1 MAEFVRQSPE
11 ERRLVFEEASDRLG
25 LPAASIE
32 KDFWVCWTLGV
43 LFGLEGI
50 GGALVFKG
58 GTSLSKAWKMVER
71 FSEDIDIVID
81 RERLGFGGDESPEK
95 GVSGKQ
101 RKKRIEKLKGACLE
115 FILREIEPA
124 LRTVIRG
131 RLTDSFG
138 LAPDPQD
145 GMTLL
150 FRYPSV
156 YAEGTASS
164 LRREVKIEMG
174 ARSDS
179 WPAEEVPILPYVAEV
194 LPEYFENEAPVNVR
208 TISAERTCLDKM
220 MLLHEENFRPK
231 DRTKKERMS
240 RHYYDLYRLIVA
252 GVGERCLLDS
262 ALLARV
268 VEHQSFYFAYSWVKY
283 DDFDVSDL
291 RLLPEDEFVAFWR
304 EDYRKMRD
312 EMFFG
317 SPPSFEE
324 VLDVVGSFEKSLKSE
339 EWRSGAAQPD

>member
-1 MAEFVRQSPE
+1 MAEFVEQSPE

-25 LPAASIE
+25 LPAVSIE

-43 LFGLEGI
+43 LFGLEGM
-50 GGALVFKG
+50 GEALVFKG
-58 GTSLSKAWKMVER
+58 GTSLSKAWKLVER

-81 RERLGFGGDESPEK
+81 RERLGFGGDEGPEK

-101 RKKRIEKLKGACLE
+101 RKKRMERLKGACLE
-115 FILREIEPA
+115 FVSQEIEPV
-124 LRTVIRG
+124 LRATLKG

-138 LAPDPQD
+138 LTADSQD

-156 YAEGTASS
+156 YEEGAASY

-179 WPAEEVPILPYVAEV
+179 WPAETVPVVPYVAEV
-194 LPEYFENEAPVNVR
+194 LPEYFEDDASVNVR

-220 MLLHEENFRPK
+220 LLLHEENFRPK
-231 DRTKKERMS
+231 DRAKKERMS

-252 GVGERCLLDS
+252 GIGERSASDS

-268 VEHQSFYFAYSWVKY
+268 VEHRSFFFAYSWIKY
-283 DDFDVSDL
+283 DEFGLSDL
-291 RLLPEDEFVAFWR
+291 RLLPKEDFVAFWR
-304 EDYRKMRD
+304 EDYRKMRA

-324 VLDVVGSFEKSLKSE
+324 VLTVVDAFEKKL
-339 EWRSGAAQPD
+339 RSDGEG

>member
-1 MAEFVRQSPE
+1 MAEFVEQSPE

-25 LPAASIE
+25 LPTVSIE

-50 GGALVFKG
+50 GEALVFKG
-58 GTSLSKAWKMVER
+58 GTSLSKAWKLVER

-81 RERLGFGGDESPEK
+81 RERLGFGGDESPAK

-101 RKKRIEKLKGACLE
+101 RKKRLERLKGTCLE
-115 FILREIEPA
+115 FVSQEVEPVLRA
-124 LRTVIRG
+124 TLNG
-131 RLTDSFG
+131 RLTDSFE
-138 LAPDPQD
+138 LAADSQD

-150 FRYPSV
+150 FRYPSA
-156 YAEGTASS
+156 YAEGAASY

-174 ARSDS
+174 ARSDI
-179 WPAEEVPILPYVAEV
+179 WPAEEVPVVPYVAEV
-194 LPEYFENEAPVNVR
+194 LPEYFENDASVNVR

-220 MLLHEENFRPK
+220 LLLHEENFRPNE
-231 DRTKKERMS
+231 RAKKERMS

-252 GVGERCLLDS
+252 GVGVRSVSDSVLLD
-262 ALLARV
+262 RV
-268 VEHQSFYFAYSWVKY
+268 VEHRSFFFAYSWIKY
-283 DDFDVSDL
+283 DEFSLSDL
-291 RLLPEDEFVAFWR
+291 RLLPKDDFVAFWR
-304 EDYRKMRD
+304 EDYQKMRA

-324 VLDVVGSFEKSLKSE
+324 VLTVVGAFEKKL
-339 EWRSGAAQPD
+339 RSDG